1 LSLVM
6 LGQCAPEG
14 CEPPPP
20 PPPPP
25 VELQV
30 LSFND
35 YHGNL
40 EPPGGGSSTLGAQLD
55 PTGTPVGGAAYLSAT
70 CPRSGPA

>member
-1 LSLVM
+1 M
-6 LGQCAPEG
+6 LGQCAPNG
-14 CEPPPP
+14 CAPGPP

-35 YHGNL
+35 FHGHL
-40 EPPGGGSSTLGAQLD
+40 QPPSGGDATLGAQLD
-55 PTGTPVGGAAYLSAT
+55 PSGTPVGGDE
-70 CPRSGPA
+70 